1 MAMPATRAGAV
12 VYAKDPARVAA
23 FYEGTAG
30 LRPTHAADDHL
41 VLAGDALE
49 LFVVRI
55 PPAIAASIVIET
67 PPERRQDTPIKLV
80 LPVSSLQAVRMA
92 AARLGGALNAPER
105 EWSWRGWRFCDGHD
119 PEGNVVQFRE
129 QE

>member
-1 MAMPATRAGAV
+1 MAMPAARAGAV

-23 FYEGTAG
+23 FYEG
-30 LRPTHAADDHL
+30 
-41 VLAGDALE
+41 
-49 LFVVRI
+49 
-55 PPAIAASIVIET
+55 PAIAASIVIET

-105 EWSWRGWRFCDGHD
+105 EWAWRGWRFCDGHD
-119 PEGNVVQFRE
+119 PEGNVVQFRQPE
-129 QE
+129 